1 MAIKQ
6 DIISSL
12 AKRTVPVLPVIEVEK
27 PEEILPIAE
36 ALAEGGIHGL
46 EITLRTKAG
55 LGAIELAAKEI
66 SNSIVCAGTVTS
78 DEQLKKVANAGAEF
92 VVTPG
97 LTESLLK
104 TADELSIEL
113 LPGIATPSEL
123 MIGLDAG
130 LTHFKLFPAAIVGGI
145 PMIRAMAGP
154 FPQVKFCPT
163 GGIKSD
169 DFLDYLALPNVFC
182 VGGTWMIVKSNGV
195 FQSTDSR
202 LAARAVS
209 EALAGAGFR

>member
-6 DIISSL
+6 DIISDL
-12 AKRTVPVLPVIEVEK
+12 ATRTTPVLPVIQVDK

-46 EITLRTKAG
+46 EITLRTEAG

-66 SNSIVCAGTVTS
+66 SDAIVCAGTVTS
-78 DEQLKKVANAGAEF
+78 ADQLKKVADAGAEF

-104 TADELSIEL
+104 AADELSIEL

-123 MIGLDAG
+123 MLGLEVG

-163 GGIKSD
+163 GGIKSN
-169 DFLDYLALPNVFC
+169 DFLDYLAEPNVFC
-182 VGGTWMIVKSNGV
+182 VGGTWMIVKSDGV
-195 FQSTDSR
+195 FQSTASGA
-202 LAARAVS
+202 AARAVS
-209 EALAGAGFR
+209 EALTGGRP